1 MIASTGKEMRS
12 PYLDEGVIEYLNS
25 VPLYLICDP
34 REKPGVGD
42 KKILRQVRRVVVGVV
57 VIVVIVN
64 FRTTK

>member
-42 KKILRQVRRVVVGVV
+42 KKILRQVRCIIVVVVV
-57 VIVVIVN
+57 VC
-64 FRTTK
+64 